1 MTDSSLNL
9 LLHFSTKSNKAS
21 GKKPTKYME
30 NLILV
35 HTENIPLVTHHDE
48 DHEEDNDN
56 DYDDYNEPNARRAD
70 ETTRPSFMDKL
81 ATSTEWLRQKVTRD
95 KLVALY
101 RHLSITLD
109 LGLINLDLFN
119 CTKILKMVLQ
129 F

>member
-1 MTDSSLNL
+1 
-9 LLHFSTKSNKAS
+9 
-21 GKKPTKYME
+21 ME

-35 HTENIPLVTHHDE
+35 HTENIPLVTHNDE

-56 DYDDYNEPNARRAD
+56 DYDDYNEPNARRVD

-109 LGLINLDLFN
+109 LGLINLDRFN